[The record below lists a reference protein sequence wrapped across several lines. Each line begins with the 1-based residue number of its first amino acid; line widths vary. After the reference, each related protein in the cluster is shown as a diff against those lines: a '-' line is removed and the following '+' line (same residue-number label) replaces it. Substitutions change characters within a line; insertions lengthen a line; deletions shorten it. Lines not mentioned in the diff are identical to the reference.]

1 MDASEKASGK
11 WCFFFAF
18 PELFWL
24 VWLISSVFLTR
35 TSCHKITH
43 ANGYYGA
50 RPGMAVSVSVLPLT
64 ITLWTIGNSSY
75 LYIHIQKISML
86 LGKRE
91 NIKLN

>member
-64 ITLWTIGNSSY
+64 ITHCGQLEIVVIFIFTYKKYQCYSVRE
-75 LYIHIQKISML
+75 KISS
-86 LGKRE
+86 
-91 NIKLN
+91 